1 MKGYSLQIKQSL
13 FPLGMRTSL
22 LHQPTVARVEGNS
35 SARASQLT
43 DALFRQLDD
52 EVPFRRQHCE
62 ALAVHFLCPAV
73 SKSST
78 RFRRSNLSMVRER
91 TDDRIDRRI
100 VLDCRSWRALRHR
113 PLGDSTVHVFSK
125 RGRTSTA
132 PDTAAGQDAAHCS
145 ADSASGT
152 SRIKYPPSWSRVSA

>member
-1 MKGYSLQIKQSL
+1 MNPCGPPRGSQSAYEL
-13 FPLGMRTSL
+13 PGLPRERYPELPASGDDEPL
-22 LHQPTVARVEGNS
+22 LHQPTEARVEGNS

-52 EVPFRRQHCE
+52 EVPFRRHHGE
-62 ALAVHFLCPAV
+62 DLAVHFQCPAV

-78 RFRRSNLSMVRER
+78 RFRRSNLSIVRER
-91 TDDRIDRRI
+91 TDDPIERPI

-113 PLGDSTVHVFSK
+113 PLGDSAVHAFSK

-132 PDTAAGQDAAHCS
+132 PDSAAGQDAAH
-145 ADSASGT
+145 
-152 SRIKYPPSWSRVSA
+152 